1 MKKKWLLAFVAF
13 VFAPVLLA
21 CQTEDPEDLVTQT
34 YTAQLTVEFGD
45 RTDQKQVTVEPGDSV
60 MDVLEDVYEIEE
72 DAGLITVIDGVSQ
85 DPSTNTYWM
94 YDFNGE
100 LAPKGAQEQLV
111 QENDE
116 IRFYLETFE

>member
-1 MKKKWLLAFVAF
+1 MKKWLLAIVAL

-21 CQTEDPEDLVTQT
+21 CQTEDFEELDTQT
-34 YTAQLTVEFGD
+34 YTAQLTVEFGE

-60 MDVLEDVYEIEE
+60 MDVLDDAYEIEE

-85 DPSTNTYWM
+85 DPATNTYWM
-94 YDFNGE
+94 YDVNGE
-100 LAPKGAQEQLV
+100 LAPKGAEEQLV

-116 IRFYLETFE
+116 IRFYLEAFE